1 VGEVYLLKYRVILPS
16 DMAFKVVT
24 RDFEV
29 ESSHENEM
37 LDITDRVQ
45 KAVAASG
52 LSDGLMT
59 VFVVGSTAAIT
70 TIEYDLGLIKDF
82 PRTLERVAPKDAGY
96 EHQKT
101 WHDGNGHSHVKA
113 SLVGPSLTVPLVA
126 GDLVLGEWQQIV
138 LIEFDI
144 RPRTRKVVVQVVGE

>member
-1 VGEVYLLKYRVILPS
+1 VGDVYLLKYRVILAS

-24 RDFEV
+24 GDFEV

-113 SLVGPSLTVPLVA
+113 SLVGPSLTVPLIA